1 MAEPNLRGY
10 VLINT
15 TSHALIPALFPT
27 AYILSTDPAFG
38 WIHTSL
44 AQDPNVSKQIKSYRV
59 STSDERTSQRD
70 ENQRHNSN
78 AVKNGLSLSKKD
90 ASWSKDDVVAQI
102 LPVNSEHLIISF
114 AQRTLT
120 ARSRY
125 FRYP

>member
-1 MAEPNLRGY
+1 M
-10 VLINT
+10 IT
-15 TSHALIPALFPT
+15 ALFPT

-44 AQDPNVSKQIKSYRV
+44 AQDPNVTKQIRSYRV

-102 LPVNSEHLIISF
+102 LPVNSEFPISS
-114 AQRTLT
+114 RVKGLLMI
-120 ARSRY
+120 RSRY
-125 FRYP
+125 LRYSSREKVVDHQM

>member
-1 MAEPNLRGY
+1 MK
-10 VLINT
+10 
-15 TSHALIPALFPT
+15 ALFPT

-78 AVKNGLSLSKKD
+78 AVKKGLSLSKKD

-114 AQRTLT
+114 AKRTLT

-125 FRYP
+125 FRYL

>member
-1 MAEPNLRGY
+1 MAEPNLREY
-10 VLINT
+10 VQST
-15 TSHALIPALFPT
+15 TSRHILITALFPT

-44 AQDPNVSKQIKSYRV
+44 AQDTNVSKQIKSYRV

-78 AVKNGLSLSKKD
+78 AVKKGLSLSKKD

-102 LPVNSEHLIISF
+102 LPVNSELLLVGEK
-114 AQRTLT
+114 LT
-120 ARSRY
+120 PRPRH
-125 FRYP
+125 FRRP